1 METKEIQQKEINH
14 SMEID
19 GSIMSVLNET
29 RKWTK
34 FLAILGFIGLGILL
48 LMGLFMGTVGIL
60 LLMGLFMGTV
70 FSSIIESMPQTT
82 PFPTTMLSFIYI
94 IMAIV
99 FFFPV
104 LYLFNFSDKMKI
116 ALYTSNQ
123 EALYEAFNNLKR
135 HFKFIGIIIIVV
147 LLIAGTIIIGAGIL
161 AAM

>member
-34 FLAILGFIGLGILL
+34 FLAILGFIGL
-48 LMGLFMGTVGIL
+48 GIL

>member
-1 METKEIQQKEINH
+1 METKEIQQKEITH

-34 FLAILGFIGLGILL
+34 FLAILGFIGLGVLL
-48 LMGLFMGTVGIL
+48 LMGLFIGTI
-60 LLMGLFMGTV
+60 
-70 FSSIIESMPQTT
+70 FSSIIASMPQTT

-104 LYLFNFSDKMKI
+104 LYLFNFSEKMKI

-135 HFKFIGIIIIVV
+135 HFKFIGILIIVE
-147 LLIAGTIIIGAGIL
+147 LLIVGAIIIGAGIV
-161 AAM
+161 AAI